1 MDKVKIS
8 KKIIIHGDFYG
19 KYHGNEIDSKL
30 SYTDYDININNP
42 HVTNATN
49 TEYLDVISDKSISF
63 KTNRLE
69 NVKIQL
75 NDEKYDPKYVF
86 LEDLEDVIIYD
97 IEFSNVIKD
106 EKTTLGVIRGKIYG
120 SLIYDEEVLLAKLP
134 TEPPK
139 KTGEIIKETAV
150 KLKEKVERNFFPSL
164 SILFYIILF
173 LCLAFLL
180 QENLLIILLFG
191 AALYILRT
199 IAFFLIKILFRSSY
213 VIFILLILLG
223 LWSVF
228 SEGLDT
234 TRIEDDDV
242 VVEDPPEY
250 DEIVTR
256 TFNWRDYDNRSY
268 SANIKFKYGDYI
280 KSINNRNKLSWNIN
294 GETQVY
300 RKMHEFDNTK
310 FDLIYQ
316 ELEKIRNSNNL
327 NRINFAET
335 IVSMVQSIPYSY
347 VFEMSCQS
355 PLIPS
360 EYRNNINNG
369 TLCMGNIKNG
379 VATPLEFFYNKKGD
393 CDTRTVLI
401 YTMLKK
407 FGYDVV
413 ILNSNLYWHSMIGV
427 NLPAYGDFKLINGK
441 KYFFWETTNTGWVI
455 GDLPPGNKDISKWYL
470 ALK

>member
-42 HVTNATN
+42 HVTNATS

-106 EKTTLGVIRGKIYG
+106 EKTTLGEIRGKIYG

-134 TEPPK
+134 AEPAK

-191 AALYILRT
+191 
-199 IAFFLIKILFRSSY
+199 
-213 VIFILLILLG
+213 
-223 LWSVF
+223 
-228 SEGLDT
+228 
-234 TRIEDDDV
+234 
-242 VVEDPPEY
+242 
-250 DEIVTR
+250 
-256 TFNWRDYDNRSY
+256 
-268 SANIKFKYGDYI
+268 
-280 KSINNRNKLSWNIN
+280 
-294 GETQVY
+294 
-300 RKMHEFDNTK
+300 
-310 FDLIYQ
+310 
-316 ELEKIRNSNNL
+316 
-327 NRINFAET
+327 
-335 IVSMVQSIPYSY
+335 
-347 VFEMSCQS
+347 
-355 PLIPS
+355 
-360 EYRNNINNG
+360 
-369 TLCMGNIKNG
+369 
-379 VATPLEFFYNKKGD
+379 
-393 CDTRTVLI
+393 
-401 YTMLKK
+401 
-407 FGYDVV
+407 
-413 ILNSNLYWHSMIGV
+413 
-427 NLPAYGDFKLINGK
+427 
-441 KYFFWETTNTGWVI
+441 
-455 GDLPPGNKDISKWYL
+455 
-470 ALK
+470 